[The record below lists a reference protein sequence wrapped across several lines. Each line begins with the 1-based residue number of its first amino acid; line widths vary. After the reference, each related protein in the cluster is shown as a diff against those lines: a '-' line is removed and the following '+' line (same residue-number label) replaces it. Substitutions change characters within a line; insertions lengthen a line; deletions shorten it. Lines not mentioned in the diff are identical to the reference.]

1 MSEKESALTRVTA
14 DFQKAQV
21 KQRILSVCQYAKE
34 IVFIRQDLLQTSQA
48 ELRSAQVE
56 NSLLRH

>member
-48 ELRSAQVE
+48 ELRSAQVG